1 MNGDSGIIKRT
12 EGEDIVVRGDNCWF
26 IGFQPEDYMSIFC
39 PGAEGVNWPGK
50 PLAKF
55 PTST

>member
-26 IGFQPEDYMSIFC
+26 MGFQPEDYMSILC
-39 PGAEGVNWPGK
+39 PGAEGVNWWGK